1 MRRAVAGRMMA
12 IGGVALLWAG
22 SAQAQFQLP
31 DKFTNLK
38 VLPKDISK
46 EDLIRTM
53 RGWSGALGVRCDQCH
68 EEAPPGT
75 RPDFASDTRW
85 EKRAARDMVRMV
97 AALNGDYLAHLEAR
111 PASATTP
118 TSAAL
123 HVECVTCHRGLPR
136 PETIDSVVA
145 GVLAKDGVDAAIGKY
160 KELRERYLTSG
171 SYDFSDRP
179 LNALGERLLGEGKG
193 GEALAF
199 LKVDTEL
206 NPSSGS
212 AAYLLGDAK
221 LATGD
226 RDGAKDAFEKSL
238 ALDPRNPRARR
249 KLEELKAAPSPKP

>member
-1 MRRAVAGRMMA
+1 M
-12 IGGVALLWAG
+12 LWAG
-22 SAQAQFQLP
+22 NAHAQFQFP

-68 EEAPPGT
+68 EETAPGA
-75 RPDFASDTRW
+75 RPDFASDAKW
-85 EKRAARDMVRMV
+85 EKRAARDMFRMV
-97 AALNGDYLAHLEAR
+97 AAVNADYLAHLEAR

-118 TSAAL
+118 APPAL
-123 HVECVTCHRGLPR
+123 HVECVTCHRGLAR
-136 PETIDSVVA
+136 PETIDSVLA
-145 GVLAKDGVDAAIGKY
+145 GVLAKDGMEAAIGKY

-193 GEALAF
+193 DQALAL
-199 LKVDTEL
+199 LKVDTED
-206 NPSSGS
+206 NPKSG
-212 AAYLLGDAK
+212 AALYLLGEAR

-226 RDGAKDAFEKSL
+226 RDGAREAIEKSL
-238 ALDPRNPRARR
+238 VLDPRNPRARR
-249 KLEELKAAPSPKP
+249 KLEELKGAPSPKP